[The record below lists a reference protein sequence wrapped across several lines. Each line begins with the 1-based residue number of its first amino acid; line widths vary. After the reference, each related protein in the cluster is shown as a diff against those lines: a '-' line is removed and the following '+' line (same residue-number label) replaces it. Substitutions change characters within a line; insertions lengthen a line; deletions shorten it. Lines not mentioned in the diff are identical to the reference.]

1 MNNEI
6 IQFDIAI
13 QSLNKGLIFGVL
25 CKVWKRLHFLENVF
39 LWKNKKTLTKC
50 KSLFLFNQE
59 NNDSLLLFVYLLLS
73 KKVLQVFGL
82 GRVKSEVEWC

>member
-50 KSLFLFNQE
+50 
-59 NNDSLLLFVYLLLS
+59 
-73 KKVLQVFGL
+73 
-82 GRVKSEVEWC
+82 